1 MFKYQGF
8 EYTLDEVTQAASN
21 EQLSVDE
28 YVNKHGL
35 ETVEVTDEIQT
46 TPTEGKTN
54 GAVAK
59 GATATPET
67 GEAPES
73 TESDSANTLLE
84 LQKDVAEYGELDT
97 SRDAILARR
106 RLSRFEDK
114 LISSQTIDLEEVVV
128 TGFGDNTPITR
139 EEWSKL
145 DNRLKNQNKYKDAF
159 AKGELTKADVQRAQY
174 EGYVG
179 EESGARS
186 LIDNIANANA
196 NIPEQEITNKTY
208 EVYFEK
214 TPGGGTGWIDAPVDL
229 GTTTV
234 TPGGTVQINRRA
246 ATKEEKEQRI
256 YDAAIAANLNDQ
268 GAKDYVALYNQY
280 QDKGTLNPLNDYQKE
295 SIPTANQQALYTIEN
310 RNKELVAN
318 NYNEDVQDFTS
329 VLLKET
335 PEGQD
340 LDKVKN
346 DLKVG
351 GSTLVARQEQYN
363 NDFNVL
369 APKIEKINDAIQV
382 LDKDIETYKKRL
394 QDFAYPVT
402 STGQETG
409 NNIYNKLQQKV
420 NERNA
425 IATGPEA
432 QALQEENLK
441 LADQGVQIL
450 KMQQQYNVNLQ
461 KYDDLKDLDQTFVAL
476 NKDYRFST
484 RTALNIEQSFGGS
497 AAIAGAYTARAAAF
511 LTSGLAELTQSGASG
526 FDFQNVLDSKLVRGA
541 DALIGT
547 AVNYNQAIEEKIQ
560 ALPAPIT
567 VDEVRKGKA
576 SGWAF
581 ISDSTASAAPTLLTI
596 AGPQL
601 VTGLVAKGFTSGMSA
616 AQRVAT
622 ASFNK
627 GLSKGMAKVS
637 GNLFGLQTGSQTIQS
652 VEIAKKFN
660 PKKIEGLKAEIE
672 KTKDPIVKRQLENQI
687 VSLENS
693 LNKSTFQTGVSGL
706 VTGFITKYSEQAVT
720 LKLFDDFNRVAKNI
734 GKNKFIKELKSGRL
748 LLDKDAVSK
757 AWIPQT
763 LELGGVV
770 GGGLI
775 KENAQES
782 LESILDQGIVRN
794 IILGENVNV
803 FEEINEDL
811 FANTS
816 FATLLMLSGKTINNA
831 NTIIKEHVTSNSEL
845 SKYQSL
851 TRQLIE
857 AQDLPTPDRIKK
869 SKEILLDL
877 GLQDIVNISKLNTLT
892 TAQIKEIGEIEVAIK
907 KITRDATTLAN
918 STTGLPTESEIKSL
932 QNLQEQSVILKNRKN
947 DILSVR
953 SKRNQEFIDKQNLDI
968 KTNPETIFHLNLF
981 ESSNIMAD
989 AMVGKGN
996 EIYFL
1001 EEDTADLEKFKG
1013 RTLKYKDENGVNKE
1027 VDAFDMVTSGSQ
1039 NAYAFDNVVVVDVNE
1054 SKKSILQSIT
1064 NSNGKFAAVTAL
1076 HEVSHLR
1083 NKNKKIK
1090 FTGDSAE
1097 ALTNKKAVTEAI
1109 NMLDDKL
1116 EQESITQ
1123 NDYDAIKKRLAQYE
1137 NDGDYEEFMQV
1148 LSDAVNLGILN
1159 KSDFNPNNVL
1169 NSFKGLFN
1177 NITNKIFG
1185 DQSEVFVQFN
1195 TGSDV
1200 YNYIDSFR
1208 KQAISGV
1215 AIADVDEEDETT
1227 IKASKAVNDLASQYK
1242 NNKESMSEQDISN
1255 LQDQYQRLGIDAL
1268 QRWAKQ
1274 RGVPLQVDE
1283 NVISDINNQFESVM
1297 KNYTPTN
1304 RVTGKPMQLS
1314 TYVGNILG
1322 RRVGP
1327 KIVEDYTRRTGQST
1341 ITQAVEQT
1349 QFADETAE
1357 QAFEIEERAQ
1367 AEESGRSKLI
1377 DVRKS
1382 PRVKK
1387 VLPTL
1392 EKEIK
1397 INEGDSSVEILNN
1410 NRSKFASE
1418 IYNVP
1423 EDKIEKVDNLTYSK
1437 NKPETS
1443 ELGRIQQD
1451 FSNAQETERS
1461 IKTMPEFNVTTM
1473 ESTITEQGERVP
1485 VSPEVRGRS
1494 MKIGQTVLDFF
1505 YEPYT
1510 DPASESTDRAVRA
1523 MAITNKS
1530 GRSKGKT
1537 TQTKVYRLKPEFRP
1551 NRQGK
1556 ISPQAVS
1563 KAREWAGVDVDLNE
1577 LSKNERRNYATKLAA
1592 WARMRGG
1599 QVALSVADKSL
1610 PESAPKQQRAD
1621 TRAGRSRLMFS
1632 KKALIDVTQARDI
1645 NKVLKTLGMDS
1656 ASVPDNKRAEIQE
1669 SFLDSIK
1676 KHKLTTNVFLAGA
1689 FAFSG
1694 AKYKRKA
1701 DGNVYY
1707 ELTNGEEIIGVA
1719 RRDSEGNIRRNKNG
1733 KKLFDQPTAEQVV
1746 EQFGEG
1752 VKLLPGKGRLYYGI
1766 NDPAYQTALAEANK
1780 NSEGKNE
1787 GKARRVNI
1795 NAVNTDK
1802 GKAQAKINMQVL
1814 DDVVSQLDQAI
1825 KNGMPKE
1832 LAAMVIAQG
1841 YQATTGLI
1849 KIAAP
1854 FRYFS
1859 KNPQY
1864 GTSLK
1869 QKTGDKFRE
1878 EHNPPASV
1886 VGASIIYGFAT
1897 NSTSQIMTDI
1907 KNNYYQTKLSKADD
1921 QKLDDAK
1928 LDATLPVGTTIA
1940 DNPAIRFIDAGIDL
1954 NSIVNY
1960 ETGQTMAEELGVAL
1974 KPSDVNVD
1982 TVFDQNQILKT
1993 VLDGTITAKEGQNLL
2008 NEIAKLKSI
2017 PKAGVGNNNENNTI
2031 KFSKQV
2037 PNQEILDNLG
2047 NADKAMSNARNPEAP
2062 VKKIRVFDFDDTLAR
2077 SNSNVLYEM
2086 PDGTT
2091 GKLNATQFA
2100 ARAGELEAQGAEFD
2114 FSEFSKVV
2122 DGKRGPV
2129 FKAIENIVKARGA
2142 EDVFILTARPANAA
2156 GPIKE
2161 FMDAL
2166 GVNLPIENIV
2176 GLGDGKAEAKARW
2189 MTGKAAEGYND
2200 FFFVDDAYK
2209 NVKAVQDAL
2218 NVFDVKSKVQQAK
2231 IKFSKKAD
2239 LDRGFNDILENKTG
2253 IASEKEYGRVKAEVA
2268 GAGKGKL
2275 NFFIP
2280 PSAEDFVGLLY
2291 ATLGKGKLGDQQ
2303 MAWYKT
2309 HLLNPYARAMN
2320 ELSSA
2325 RISMMN
2331 DYKLLKKQLEIV
2343 PKNLRKKVPGEPFT
2357 REQAVRVY
2365 IWDKQG
2371 MSIPG
2376 ISKKD
2381 QADLSKYVSDNA
2393 ELQIFADQL
2402 VAIQKGDQYA
2412 APKEGWPA
2420 GTITNDMLEGLNT
2433 TKRAKYLEQWQT
2445 NADVIFSEKNLNK
2458 LEAAYGKPYRLAMEN
2473 MLQRMKSGRNRNFQG
2488 DTLTGRFTDWVTGSI
2503 GTIMFFNTRSAIL
2516 QTISSINFVNF
2527 TDNNI
2532 LAAGKAFAN
2541 QKQYWS
2547 DFMTLMNSDFLKERR
2562 GGLRINVSE
2571 ADIADMAKKGGA
2583 KGVINKLL
2591 EFGFTPTQIADSFA
2605 IASGGSA
2612 FYRNRIKSLK
2622 KQGMTDAEAEAQAF
2636 VDFRE
2641 TAEESQQ
2648 SSRPDRISMQQAGP
2662 LGRLVLAFA
2671 NTPAQYARLIK
2682 KAASDLK
2689 NGRGDA
2695 KTNISKIIYYG
2706 VAQNLLFNAL
2716 QQALF
2721 AFAFDD
2727 DEEDTDEQKKKY
2739 VSIANGMMDS
2749 LLRGMGLGGAIVSV
2763 GKNAIIRI
2771 INEMEKKNP
2780 KLEKVGYEI
2789 TKLSPPISAKL
2800 SRINQAA
2807 RSYQWDKDEMKE
2819 KGWSLDNPAY
2829 LASANVIA
2837 ALTNVTLD
2845 RAIKK
2850 TNNVVTATSQDL
2862 ETWERLTLLGGWQD
2876 WEIGIDEE
2884 KPSNKPQPR
2893 KSKYKKSKIK

>member
-1 MFKYQGF
+1 MAKEITYKGQTVSEDLLKQKADSLGITIDQ
-8 EYTLDEVTQAASN
+8 Y
-21 EQLSVDE
+21 
-28 YVNKHGL
+28 L
-35 ETVEVTDEIQT
+35 EDYKDDFVITEEIQEDNTVVTDEIQT
-46 TPTEGKTN
+46 PVTEGKTN

-59 GATATPET
+59 GATATPVTGQAPENTELESVDTSGDLQLFGNYKDAIKLTAEEQAVLDNPIDFTPSGVTRELQPYNPNT
-67 GEAPES
+67 GENLIKTIFDERFQDPTTGEFFEEADLIYRSDVNEAGEPAPVFQPYSAEL
-73 TESDSANTLLE
+73 SDAKKYLVKQGVKDPTNQQIQGIAE
-84 LQKDVAEYGELDT
+84 KNIKAKFKYQKIKSKSNDYLNSISNDE
-97 SRDAILARR
+97 RK
-106 RLSRFEDK
+106 K
-114 LISSQTIDLEEVVV
+114 LIPYAVDEFI
-128 TGFGDNTPITR
+128 N
-139 EEWSKL
+139 L
-145 DNRLKNQNKYKDAF
+145 DEKYKGLNEQYATLFNKYKKSPNAF
-159 AKGELTKADVQRAQY
+159 NLKNISSKFENPDYSFDLEGLKSVKDADVYLQRLKDLGDPENLLTQASVDLYNNLLGKYKTAVESAETVVLTNGKEVPKATFNLYKELAEENQEVSSTLYKLGKEIDETPLRLDDAKTELDFLKKNYSTWQKAGSFAELQLGKAGWGIVGGAARLFTDLNDREEFKNQTIVDLYDNLNDLADFSDDLISKAESQYREKFKEDVGFDEAFDSWENFGEFMLTETAGQTGTFAMLASGQVPGAIGLGLGSYSDTRRMLEEEEDALGTEMSTGKKAVVSAGYAAAEVGLGFLPSMRIFKRGNAAAEALGKRNLINEGVKKVVTKNLKRTFLYDPLIESSTEGATVAVQNLIDIARGKEGVSIFDNVDHAAFTGGMLGATFSSMPAVKGIVLANLSDYNSY
-174 EGYVG
+174 EGFRNNLKEIDKLTEVG
-179 EESGARS
+179 NS
-186 LIDNIANANA
+186 LD
-196 NIPEQEITNKTY
+196 K
-208 EVYFEK
+208 
-214 TPGGGTGWIDAPVDL
+214 
-229 GTTTV
+229 
-234 TPGGTVQINRRA
+234 R
-246 ATKEEKEQRI
+246 TKEYKIIKKQIADLNEANNDIVTQVEQKV
-256 YDAAIAANLNDQ
+256 AANL
-268 GAKDYVALYNQY
+268 
-280 QDKGTLNPLNDYQKE
+280 
-295 SIPTANQQALYTIEN
+295 TA
-310 RNKELVAN
+310 
-318 NYNEDVQDFTS
+318 
-329 VLLKET
+329 
-335 PEGQD
+335 EG
-340 LDKVKN
+340 
-346 DLKVG
+346 
-351 GSTLVARQEQYN
+351 
-363 NDFNVL
+363 FNL
-369 APKIEKINDAIQV
+369 
-382 LDKDIETYKKRL
+382 
-394 QDFAYPVT
+394 F
-402 STGQETG
+402 
-409 NNIYNKLQQKV
+409 
-420 NERNA
+420 
-425 IATGPEA
+425 
-432 QALQEENLK
+432 
-441 LADQGVQIL
+441 
-450 KMQQQYNVNLQ
+450 
-461 KYDDLKDLDQTFVAL
+461 
-476 NKDYRFST
+476 
-484 RTALNIEQSFGGS
+484 
-497 AAIAGAYTARAAAF
+497 AAA
-511 LTSGLAELTQSGASG
+511 TSE
-526 FDFQNVLDSKLVRGA
+526 
-541 DALIGT
+541 
-547 AVNYNQAIEEKIQ
+547 
-560 ALPAPIT
+560 
-567 VDEVRKGKA
+567 
-576 SGWAF
+576 
-581 ISDSTASAAPTLLTI
+581 
-596 AGPQL
+596 
-601 VTGLVAKGFTSGMSA
+601 
-616 AQRVAT
+616 
-622 ASFNK
+622 
-627 GLSKGMAKVS
+627 
-637 GNLFGLQTGSQTIQS
+637 
-652 VEIAKKFN
+652 
-660 PKKIEGLKAEIE
+660 
-672 KTKDPIVKRQLENQI
+672 
-687 VSLENS
+687 
-693 LNKSTFQTGVSGL
+693 
-706 VTGFITKYSEQAVT
+706 
-720 LKLFDDFNRVAKNI
+720 
-734 GKNKFIKELKSGRL
+734 
-748 LLDKDAVSK
+748 
-757 AWIPQT
+757 
-763 LELGGVV
+763 
-770 GGGLI
+770 
-775 KENAQES
+775 QES
-782 LESILDQGIVRN
+782 LRVQAKAIIESKD
-794 IILGENVNV
+794 
-803 FEEINEDL
+803 
-811 FANTS
+811 
-816 FATLLMLSGKTINNA
+816 
-831 NTIIKEHVTSNSEL
+831 L
-845 SKYQSL
+845 SKKQ
-851 TRQLIE
+851 
-857 AQDLPTPDRIKK
+857 K
-869 SKEILLDL
+869 
-877 GLQDIVNISKLNTLT
+877 NIAL
-892 TAQIKEIGEIEVAIK
+892 EAIK
-907 KITRDATTLAN
+907 KKFD
-918 STTGLPTESEIKSL
+918 
-932 QNLQEQSVILKNRKN
+932 NLQQAR
-947 DILSVR
+947 
-953 SKRNQEFIDKQNLDI
+953 
-968 KTNPETIFHLNLF
+968 
-981 ESSNIMAD
+981 
-989 AMVGKGN
+989 
-996 EIYFL
+996 
-1001 EEDTADLEKFKG
+1001 
-1013 RTLKYKDENGVNKE
+1013 
-1027 VDAFDMVTSGSQ
+1027 
-1039 NAYAFDNVVVVDVNE
+1039 
-1054 SKKSILQSIT
+1054 
-1064 NSNGKFAAVTAL
+1064 
-1076 HEVSHLR
+1076 
-1083 NKNKKIK
+1083 
-1090 FTGDSAE
+1090 
-1097 ALTNKKAVTEAI
+1097 
-1109 NMLDDKL
+1109 
-1116 EQESITQ
+1116 
-1123 NDYDAIKKRLAQYE
+1123 
-1137 NDGDYEEFMQV
+1137 
-1148 LSDAVNLGILN
+1148 
-1159 KSDFNPNNVL
+1159 
-1169 NSFKGLFN
+1169 
-1177 NITNKIFG
+1177 
-1185 DQSEVFVQFN
+1185 
-1195 TGSDV
+1195 
-1200 YNYIDSFR
+1200 DSFR
-1208 KQAISGV
+1208 KDYKVNIDLLPTKERNRYVDMAKVELEQEGGEFTNAQLKQRAEKLWQVETFDQNIEQAIKANKVNREAG
-1215 AIADVDEEDETT
+1215 VDETVVIAETKADA
-1227 IKASKAVNDLASQYK
+1227 IKAYKEAMDARAADPNNSITQEEAKQNIANFTRGVNSGRVNASNTLGLDNKTGKDTYDIVVVRENAINNGRTQTGIHEIGHTIFTEGLSSQPEAFNGLASTVLQHLKNTNESAYNRIVKRTKGKGADEVLTEFLEEVGSNRLDLEAAQNKKLLGFLSIGIPKVFKNITNDQSNFNLKGETDVVQFLESLGTKLREGSLTVKDVQSIQEGRPETETVSETVSKGRQAFSSQAVNDLAAQYK
-1242 NNKESMSEQDISN
+1242 NNKESMSEQDISS

-1563 KAREWAGVDVDLNE
+1563 KAREWAGIDVDLNE

-1610 PESAPKQQRAD
+1610 QESAPKQQRAD

-1632 KKALIDVTQARDI
+1632 EEVLIDVTGARDI
-1645 NKVLKTLGMDS
+1645 NAVLKTLNMDS
-1656 ASVPDNKRAEIQE
+1656 ASVPDNKRAEIQT
-1669 SFLDSIK
+1669 SFEDAIEK
-1676 KHKLTTNVFLAGA
+1676 YKLTEDVFLAGS
-1689 FAFSG
+1689 FAFGG
-1694 AKYKRKA
+1694 AVRTQVGKTKKGKLTTEAKKLNAFLERTGTKAKEGDYWYALDNGDWVKGEPVIKA
-1701 DGNVYY
+1701 DGTV
-1707 ELTNGEEIIGVA
+1707 
-1719 RRDSEGNIRRNKNG
+1719 G
-1733 KKLFDQPTAEQVV
+1733 KKIVPPKNVTN
-1746 EQFGEG
+1746 
-1752 VKLLPGKGRLYYGI
+1752 LLPNRGRLYYGV
-1766 NDPAYQTALAEANK
+1766 NDPAYKKALDKAKANSK
-1780 NSEGKNE
+1780 GDQKP
-1787 GKARRVNI
+1787 KAKRVNI
-1795 NAVNTDK
+1795 KDVDTDK
-1802 GKAQAKINMQVL
+1802 GKAQAKINTQVL
-1814 DDVVSQLDQAI
+1814 DDVVNQLDKAI
-1825 KNGMPKE
+1825 QNGMPKE

-1864 GTSLK
+1864 GTTPK
-1869 QKTGDKFRE
+1869 QRTGDKFRE

-1897 NSTSQIMTDI
+1897 NNTSQIMADI
-1907 KNNYYQTKLSKADD
+1907 KKNYYQTKLSKADD

-1940 DNPAIRFIDAGIDL
+1940 NNPAIRFIEAGIDL

-1974 KPSDVNVD
+1974 KPSDVNVE
-1982 TVFDQNQILKT
+1982 TVFEQNKILKE
-1993 VLDGTITAKEGQNLL
+1993 VLSGDITAKTGQNRLDK
-2008 NEIAKLKSI
+2008 IAKLKSI
-2017 PKAGVGNNNENNTI
+2017 PKASTNNNNKGPASN
-2031 KFSKQV
+2031 KFSKEV
-2037 PNQEILDNLG
+2037 PNQEVLDNLS
-2047 NADKAMSNARNPEAP
+2047 NADKAMANARNPKAP

-2077 SNSNVLYEM
+2077 SNSQVLYEM

-2100 ARAGELEAQGAEFD
+2100 EKAGELEVQGAEFD
-2114 FSEFSKVV
+2114 FSEFSKVI

-2129 FKAIENIVKARGA
+2129 FKAIENIVAKRGV

-2218 NVFDVKSKVQQAK
+2218 DVFDVKSKTQQAK
-2231 IKFSKKAD
+2231 VKFSEESS
-2239 LDRGFNDILENKTG
+2239 LDKGFNDILENKTG

-2268 GAGKGKL
+2268 GAGKGRLK
-2275 NFFIP
+2275 FFIP

-2325 RISMMN
+2325 RIAMMN

-2365 IWDKQG
+2365 IWNKQG

-2393 ELQIFADQL
+2393 ELQVFADQL
-2402 VAIQKGDQYA
+2402 IAIQKGDQYA

-2420 GTITNDMLEGLNT
+2420 GTITTDMLEGLNT
-2433 TKRAKYLEQWQT
+2433 TKRAKYLEQWQQ

-2458 LEAAYGKPYRLAMEN
+2458 LEAAYGKPYRKAMEN

-2488 DTLTGRFTDWVTGSI
+2488 DTLTGRVTDWLTGSI

-2547 DFMTLMNSDFLKERR
+2547 DFMTLINSDFLKERR
-2562 GGLRINVSE
+2562 GGLRINVNE
-2571 ADIADMAKKGGA
+2571 ADIADMAKRGGA
-2583 KGVINKLL
+2583 RGVINKLL

-2605 IASGGSA
+2605 IASGGA
-2612 FYRNRIKSLK
+2612 TFYRNRIKSLK

-2648 SSRPDRISMQQAGP
+2648 SSRPDRISMQQAGQ

-2829 LASANVIA
+2829 LAGANVIA
-2837 ALTNVTLD
+2837 ALTNVPLD

-2876 WEIGIDEE
+2876 WEIGVDEE
-2884 KPSNKPQPR
+2884 KPTNKPQPR
-2893 KSKYKKSKIK
+2893 KTKSTITKKRKPSKR

>member
-21 EQLSVDE
+21 EQLSVDD

-46 TPTEGKTN
+46 DPEEGKTN
-54 GAVAK
+54 GAAAK
-59 GATATPET
+59 GATATPKT

-84 LQKDVAEYGELDT
+84 LQKDVAKYGELDT

-128 TGFGDNTPITR
+128 TGFGDNTLITR

-318 NYNEDVQDFTS
+318 NYNEDVQDLTS

-402 STGQETG
+402 SVGQETG
-409 NNIYNKLQQKV
+409 KNIYNKLQQKV

-432 QALQEENLK
+432 QALQEQNLK

-476 NKDYRFST
+476 DKDYRFST
-484 RTALNIEQSFGGS
+484 RLALNIEQSFGGS

-560 ALPAPIT
+560 AGPAPIT

-581 ISDSTASAAPTLLTI
+581 ISDSAASAGPTLLTI

-601 VTGLVAKGFTSGMSA
+601 VTGLVAKGFVSGMSA

-637 GNLFGLQTGSQTIQS
+637 GNLFGLQTGGQTIQS

-748 LLDKDAVSK
+748 LLNKDAVSK

-770 GGGLI
+770 GGGLV

-831 NTIIKEHVTSNSEL
+831 NAIIKEHVTSNSEL

-857 AQDLPTPDRIKK
+857 AQDLPVPDRIKK

-892 TAQIKEIGEIEVAIK
+892 PAQIKEIGEIEVAIK

-918 STTGLPTESEIKSL
+918 STTGLPTGSEIKSL
-932 QNLQEQSVILKNRKN
+932 QNLQEQSVLLKNRKN

-953 SKRNQEFIDKQNLDI
+953 SKRNQEFIDKQNLDV

-989 AMVGKGN
+989 AMVGKEN

-1013 RTLKYKDENGVNKE
+1013 RTISYIDNNGDTQTA
-1027 VDAFDMVTSGSQ
+1027 DAFELITSGSQ

-1116 EQESITQ
+1116 EQGSITQ

-1159 KSDFNPNNVL
+1159 KSDFNPDNVL

-1227 IKASKAVNDLASQYK
+1227 IKASKAVNDLAVQYK
-1242 NNKESMSEQDISN
+1242 NNKEAMSEQDISN

-1377 DVRKS
+1377 DVRQS

-1397 INEGDSSVEILNN
+1397 ITEGDSSVEILNN

-1423 EDKIEKVDNLTYSK
+1423 EGKIEKVDNLTYSK

-1563 KAREWAGVDVDLNE
+1563 KAREWAGIDVDLNE

-1610 PESAPKQQRAD
+1610 PEGAPKQQRAD
-1621 TRAGRSRLMFS
+1621 ARAGRSILMFS
-1632 KKALIDVTQARDI
+1632 KKASDI
-1645 NKVLKTLGMDS
+1645 INVSDTFNLDYNAKDKLLETFIGEKSFNLKTEEGVKEFVEAVKTKLLPLMPKEFWFGSRGGDIFTPS
-1656 ASVPDNKRAEIQE
+1656 YKVVGSSDNPKLKQKYKDLYNNIYLPSIRA
-1669 SFLDSIK
+1669 LRNDDSIK
-1676 KHKLTTNVFLAGA
+1676 YGKPI
-1689 FAFSG
+1689 
-1694 AKYKRKA
+1694 
-1701 DGNVYY
+1701 
-1707 ELTNGEEIIGVA
+1707 EGVNDYSVSA
-1719 RRDSEGNIRRNKNG
+1719 YSNIFKNKDTINRNIKNG
-1733 KKLFDQPTAEQVV
+1733 KVEEWNKKVSTIHREMWKRFNKAMVVDGKIDKTATKAIANYLGLVANDTGHWHKLGAQFIGYSDQITGKRIEYEHAMPATMAYLYLLDASLSKADFNTAYDLIIDNYKLIALDKAMDDKLRNARTKSGYSLQKRMPDDWSVIDGNWWQRYFNNIVALQEGGIDPKSIVGLDGRNFQVI
-1746 EQFGEG
+1746 
-1752 VKLLPGKGRLYYGI
+1752 YGI
-1766 NDPAYQTALAEANK
+1766 
-1780 NSEGKNE
+1780 NSEGKPTTPAIADS
-1787 GKARRVNI
+1787 KAKASIEN
-1795 NAVNTDK
+1795 NNK
-1802 GKAQAKINMQVL
+1802 G
-1814 DDVVSQLDQAI
+1814 
-1825 KNGMPKE
+1825 
-1832 LAAMVIAQG
+1832 
-1841 YQATTGLI
+1841 
-1849 KIAAP
+1849 
-1854 FRYFS
+1854 
-1859 KNPQY
+1859 
-1864 GTSLK
+1864 
-1869 QKTGDKFRE
+1869 
-1878 EHNPPASV
+1878 PAS
-1886 VGASIIYGFAT
+1886 T
-1897 NSTSQIMTDI
+1897 
-1907 KNNYYQTKLSKADD
+1907 
-1921 QKLDDAK
+1921 
-1928 LDATLPVGTTIA
+1928 
-1940 DNPAIRFIDAGIDL
+1940 
-1954 NSIVNY
+1954 
-1960 ETGQTMAEELGVAL
+1960 
-1974 KPSDVNVD
+1974 
-1982 TVFDQNQILKT
+1982 
-1993 VLDGTITAKEGQNLL
+1993 
-2008 NEIAKLKSI
+2008 
-2017 PKAGVGNNNENNTI
+2017 
-2031 KFSKQV
+2031 KFSKKVLNEQV
-2037 PNQEILDNLG
+2037 LDNLG
-2047 NADKAMSNARNPEAP
+2047 NADEAMANARNPEAP

-2129 FKAIENIVKARGA
+2129 FKAIENIIAKRGA
-2142 EDVFILTARPANAA
+2142 EDVFILTARPADAA

-2189 MTGKAAEGYND
+2189 MTAKAAEGYND

-2231 IKFSKKAD
+2231 VKFSKKAD

-2253 IASEKEYGRVKAEVA
+2253 IASEKEYGGVKAEVA
-2268 GAGKGKL
+2268 GAGKGRL

-2291 ATLGKGKLGDQQ
+2291 STLGKGKLGDQQ

-2325 RISMMN
+2325 RIAMMN

-2381 QADLSKYVSDNA
+2381 QAELSKYVSDNA
-2393 ELQIFADQL
+2393 ELQVFADQL
-2402 VAIQKGDQYA
+2402 IAIQKGDQYA

-2420 GTITNDMLEGLNT
+2420 GTITTDMLEGLNT
-2433 TKRAKYLEQWQT
+2433 TKRAKYLEQWQA

-2583 KGVINKLL
+2583 RGVINKLL

-2682 KAASDLK
+2682 KATSDLK

-2727 DEEDTDEQKKKY
+2727 DEEDTEEQQKKY
-2739 VSIANGMMDS
+2739 VGIANGMMDS
-2749 LLRGMGLGGAIVSV
+2749 LLRGIGLGGAVVSV

-2771 INEMEKKNP
+2771 INEMEKKQP

-2807 RSYQWDKDEMKE
+2807 RSYQWDKKEMKE

-2829 LASANVIA
+2829 LAGANVVA
-2837 ALTNVTLD
+2837 ALTNVPLD

-2862 ETWERLTLLGGWQD
+2862 ETWERLALLGGWQD
-2876 WEIGIDEE
+2876 WEIGVDEE

-2893 KSKYKKSKIK
+2893 KSKYKKSKIR